1 MTECYISK
9 FKWLFKKE
17 KLIFVQFFLIPS
29 EKSELSREKESLLK
43 KKTKEKKA
51 NKELIK
57 MFDDKIKLS
66 V

>member
-17 KLIFVQFFLIPS
+17 NLIFVQFFLIPS

-43 KKTKEKKA
+43 KTKEKKA

>member
-17 KLIFVQFFLIPS
+17 NLIFVQFFLISS
-29 EKSELSREKESLLK
+29 EKSELSREKESLL

>member
-17 KLIFVQFFLIPS
+17 NLIFVQFFLIPS

-43 KKTKEKKA
+43 KTKEKKA

-57 MFDDKIKLS
+57 MFDDKTKLS

>member
-17 KLIFVQFFLIPS
+17 NLIFVQFFLISS
-29 EKSELSREKESLLK
+29 EKSELSREKESLL

-57 MFDDKIKLS
+57 MFDDKTKLS

>member
-9 FKWLFKKE
+9 FKWLSKKE
-17 KLIFVQFFLIPS
+17 NIIFVQFFLIPS
-29 EKSELSREKESLLK
+29 EKSELSRKKESLL

-51 NKELIK
+51 NREQIK
-57 MFDDKIKLS
+57 MVDDKIKLS

>member
-17 KLIFVQFFLIPS
+17 NVIFVQFFLRPS
-29 EKSELSREKESLLK
+29 EKSELSREKKSLL

-57 MFDDKIKLS
+57 MFDDKTKLS

>member
-17 KLIFVQFFLIPS
+17 NLIFVQFFLIPS

-43 KKTKEKKA
+43 KTEEKKA

>member
-1 MTECYISK
+1 MTECCISK
-9 FKWLFKKE
+9 SKWLFEKE

-43 KKTKEKKA
+43 KTKEKKA

>member
-17 KLIFVQFFLIPS
+17 NLIFVQFFLIPS
-29 EKSELSREKESLLK
+29 EKSELSREKESLM

>member
-1 MTECYISK
+1 MTFQKGRFNICS
-9 FKWLFKKE
+9 
-17 KLIFVQFFLIPS
+17 IFLDTFRKVRIL
-29 EKSELSREKESLLK
+29 KRKESLLK

>member
-9 FKWLFKKE
+9 FKWLFRKE
-17 KLIFVQFFLIPS
+17 NLIFVQFFLIPS

-43 KKTKEKKA
+43 KTKEKKA

>member
-1 MTECYISK
+1 MTECCISK
-9 FKWLFKKE
+9 FKWLFEKE

-43 KKTKEKKA
+43 KTKEKKA

>member
-1 MTECYISK
+1 MAERYISK

-17 KLIFVQFFLIPS
+17 NLIFVQFFLIPS

-43 KKTKEKKA
+43 KTKEKKA